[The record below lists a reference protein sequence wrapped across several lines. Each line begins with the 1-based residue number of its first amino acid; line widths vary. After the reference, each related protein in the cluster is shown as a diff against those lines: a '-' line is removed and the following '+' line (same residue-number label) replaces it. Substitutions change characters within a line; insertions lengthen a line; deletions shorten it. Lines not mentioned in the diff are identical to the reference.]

1 MVKLD
6 LKSPA
11 VVLGVSFLLIF
22 FAVFKQNHATCRER
36 MTGSPKYSDDDK
48 KAVMDYLSQSIL
60 DSTKAKEI
68 KLTAN
73 ATSMLA
79 FLDANP
85 VTSIDDTFIA
95 NVSDIAAKMAAG
107 NIMLTAALAKPGVVK
122 DGIRT
127 VAKLVVANVI
137 WSYADQYEKLKEA
150 PTQTEFRTQLSEIL
164 RTNSQFQPIL
174 RSLKDNLQAQE
185 WVRANME
192 RYKKELAKPDISQSD
207 KKMYQKNLD
216 RTTQDLNVMSLQNKV
231 LGDDTY
237 PLGGSASPTVNQIFD
252 ITYKYYF
259 GDTFSASGAFSAM
272 FTALFATFGTIGG
285 IAIVLV
291 VTKYVLKLW

>member
-1 MVKLD
+1 MAKLD

-36 MTGSPKYSDDDK
+36 MTGSPRFSDEDK
-48 KAVMDYLSQSIL
+48 KAVMDYLVQSII

-95 NVSDIAAKMAAG
+95 NVSDIAVKMAAG

-137 WSYADQYEKLKEA
+137 WAYADQYEKLKEA
-150 PTQTEFRTQLSEIL
+150 PTQTEFRTQMSETL
-164 RTNSQFQPIL
+164 LKNSQFQPIF
-174 RSLKDNLQAQE
+174 RSLKGNLRAQE
-185 WVRANME
+185 EIGDNME
-192 RYKKELAKPDISQSD
+192 WAKKEVVKPNISEAE
-207 KKMYQKNLD
+207 KKNAQANID
-216 RTTQDLNVMSLQNKV
+216 NNTRTLNMLSLQNKV

-252 ITYKYYF
+252 IAYKYYF

>member
-1 MVKLD
+1 MAKLD

-11 VVLGVSFLLIF
+11 VVFGVSFLLIF
-22 FAVFKQNHATCRER
+22 FAVFTQNHASCRER
-36 MTGSPKYSDDDK
+36 MTGSPKFNDEDK
-48 KAVMDYLSQSIL
+48 KAVMDYLVQSIL
-60 DSTKAKEI
+60 DATKAKEI

-107 NIMLTAALAKPGVVK
+107 NIMLTTALAKPGVVK

-127 VAKLVVANVI
+127 VAKLVVAHII
-137 WSYADQYEKLKEA
+137 WAYADQYEKLKEA
-150 PTQTEFRTQLSEIL
+150 PTQSEFRTQISDIL
-164 RTNSQFQPIL
+164 LHNPQFKPII
-174 RSLKDNLQAQE
+174 SGLKDNLIEGEKLNRNLEVFNKQLGTAKTNE
-185 WVRANME
+185 E
-192 RYKKELAKPDISQSD
+192 KKQIQYRIDS
-207 KKMYQKNLD
+207 
-216 RTTQDLNVMSLQNKV
+216 TTQQTNILGLQTKV

-237 PLGGSASPTVNQIFD
+237 PLGSSASPTVNQMFD
-252 ITYKYYF
+252 IAYKYYF

-272 FTALFATFGTIGG
+272 WTAFFATFGTIGG
-285 IAIVLV
+285 IAIVLI
-291 VTKYVLKLW
+291 VTKYVLHLW

>member
-22 FAVFKQNHATCRER
+22 FAVFTQNHATCRER
-36 MTGSPKYSDDDK
+36 MTGSPKYDDK
-48 KAVMDYLSQSIL
+48 DKQAVIEYLSQSII
-60 DSTKAKEI
+60 DPTKAKEI

-95 NVSDIAAKMAAG
+95 NVSEIASKLAAG

-127 VAKLVVANVI
+127 VAKLAVAQVI
-137 WSYADQYEKLKEA
+137 WVYADQYEKLKEA
-150 PTQTEFRTQLSEIL
+150 PTQTEFRTQMSEIL
-164 RTNSQFQPIL
+164 LKHPQFKPII
-174 RSLKDNLQAQE
+174 RELKNALDRQE
-185 WVRANME
+185 RIRQDLE
-192 RYKKELAKPDISQSD
+192 FFKKEAARTDIKDSD
-207 KKMYQKNLD
+207 KKQLQLD
-216 RTTQDLNVMSLQNKV
+216 VDRRVQELNIMSLQNKV

-272 FTALFATFGTIGG
+272 WTAFFATFGTIGG

>member
-6 LKSPA
+6 LKTPG
-11 VVLGVSFLLIF
+11 VVLGISFVLIF
-22 FAVFKQNHATCRER
+22 FAVFTQNHATCRER
-36 MTGSPKYSDDDK
+36 MTGSPKFNDEDK
-48 KAVMDYLSQSIL
+48 KAVMDYLVQSII

-73 ATSMLA
+73 ATSMLS

-127 VAKLVVANVI
+127 VAKLVLANII
-137 WSYADQYEKLKEA
+137 WAYADQYEKLKEA

-164 RTNSQFQPIL
+164 RTNSQFQPVL
-174 RSLKDNLQAQE
+174 RSLKDNLRAQE
-185 WVRANME
+185 DIRYNME
-192 RYKKELAKPDISQSD
+192 WAKKEVQKPGISESE
-207 KKMYQKNLD
+207 KKNAQANID
-216 RTTQDLNVMSLQNKV
+216 NNTQTLNMLSLQNKV

-237 PLGGSASPTVNQIFD
+237 PLGGSASPTVNQMFD

-259 GDTFSASGAFSAM
+259 GDTFSASGALSALW
-272 FTALFATFGTIGG
+272 TSLFATFGTIGSIII
-285 IAIVLV
+285 IALF
-291 VTKYVLKLW
+291 TKYVLKLW

>member
-48 KAVMDYLSQSIL
+48 KAVMDYLSQSII

-107 NIMLTAALAKPGVVK
+107 NIMLTAALAKPGVIK

-137 WSYADQYEKLKEA
+137 WAYADQYEKLKEA

-174 RSLKDNLQAQE
+174 RTLKDNLRDQD
-185 WVRANME
+185 WLRGNME
-192 RYKKELAKPDISQSD
+192 RDKKALTKPDISEAE
-207 KKMYQKNLD
+207 KKRYQESID
-216 RTTQDLNVMSLQNKV
+216 RNTQNLNVMSLQNKV

-237 PLGGSASPTVNQIFD
+237 PLGGSASPTVNQMFD
-252 ITYKYYF
+252 IAYKYYF

-285 IAIVLV
+285 IAIILV

>member
-1 MVKLD
+1 MAKLD

-22 FAVFKQNHATCRER
+22 FAVFTQNHATCRER
-36 MTGSPKYSDDDK
+36 MTGSPRFSDDDK
-48 KAVMDYLSQSIL
+48 KAVMDYLVQSII

-85 VTSIDDTFIA
+85 VTSIDDNFIA
-95 NVSDIAAKMAAG
+95 NVSEIAVKMAAG

-137 WSYADQYEKLKEA
+137 WAYADQYEKLKDA
-150 PTQTEFRTQLSEIL
+150 PTQTEFRTQMSETL
-164 RTNSQFQPIL
+164 LKNSQFQPIF
-174 RSLKDNLQAQE
+174 RTLKDNLKDQE
-185 WVRANME
+185 WLNGNLERA
-192 RYKKELAKPDISQSD
+192 KKELAKPDISEAD
-207 KKMYQKNLD
+207 KKRYQERID
-216 RTTQDLNVMSLQNKV
+216 SYTQSLNVFSLQNKV

-272 FTALFATFGTIGG
+272 WTAFFATFGTIGG